1 MRLPFA
7 NAISTESKGIDI
19 IVTHKLGAVV
29 IKSDLATTFL
39 KQDKWVR
46 LKVHLL

>member
-19 IVTHKLGAVV
+19 IVTHKLNLGAV

-39 KQDKWVR
+39 KQDKWV
-46 LKVHLL
+46 H

>member
-7 NAISTESKGIDI
+7 NAINTESKGIDI
-19 IVTHKLGAVV
+19 IVTHKLNLGAIV

-39 KQDKWVR
+39 KTSKR